1 MPEARNEETK
11 EERVPA
17 ELIALLRILRKE
29 PPPDHNFETCLICGE
44 LGITQL
50 DSRAEISYG
59 DSSSS

>member
-1 MPEARNEETK
+1 MSEPVNEEPK

-29 PPPDHNFETCLICGE
+29 PPPGHNFVTCEICKKND
-44 LGITQL
+44 ITQL
-50 DSRAEISYG
+50 DSREEISYG

>member
-1 MPEARNEETK
+1 MPTPVNQESK

-17 ELIALLRILRKE
+17 ELIALFRVLLRE
-29 PPPDHNFETCLICGE
+29 PPPDHNFETCLICRE

-50 DSRAEISYG
+50 DSSAEISYG